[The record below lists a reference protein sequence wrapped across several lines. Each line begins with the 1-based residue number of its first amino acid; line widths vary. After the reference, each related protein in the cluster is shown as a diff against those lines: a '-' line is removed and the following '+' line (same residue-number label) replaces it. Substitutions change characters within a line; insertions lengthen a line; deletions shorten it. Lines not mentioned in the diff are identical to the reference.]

1 VNIVNMKSGGPAL
14 KIHNC
19 RGVPALKIALQD
31 PVPTSD
37 DNLLLLGRCFDR
49 GFEGLAISGYL
60 HILIMVR
67 GFLRSRGRIK
77 TMTLAITC
85 RRFSP
90 SLGPET

>member
-1 VNIVNMKSGGPAL
+1 MRIS
-14 KIHNC
+14 
-19 RGVPALKIALQD
+19 
-31 PVPTSD
+31 
-37 DNLLLLGRCFDR
+37 CFSAAVLIG

-67 GFLRSRGRIK
+67 GFLRSRGRIT